1 MLPSDRIYAVADL
14 AGAKRIGGG
23 VWLVGAVLILVLLPL
38 SDPHGATAWIVLAVA
53 FLGALACAYRLGIQG
68 DRVSPNELYLSSFLG
83 PVAIA
88 GLVWAGGASSPY
100 GGLFLLS
107 CLYTGSVHP
116 PRRVLA
122 FLPWF
127 AAAVCA
133 PLVYNGWSDAEASA
147 VFGNLAVWIP
157 FTLVAMVY
165 TMRVR
170 RLRLDLVADND
181 RAVALARLDALTSL
195 GNRRAF
201 DEDLG
206 AAISVARET
215 VRPLSVVV
223 ADLEDFK
230 RVNDGYGH
238 LAGDAFLR
246 SVAEAISGAVRD
258 HDRCYRWG
266 GDEFAV
272 LLPGSAVASAEAV
285 CARIAEAVALACITP
300 DGAPLRLECGAAE
313 LAAAMDAREL
323 VAAADAAL
331 LDRKAAAT

>member
-1 MLPSDRIYAVADL
+1 M
-14 AGAKRIGGG
+14 
-23 VWLVGAVLILVLLPL
+23 
-38 SDPHGATAWIVLAVA
+38 
-53 FLGALACAYRLGIQG
+53 
-68 DRVSPNELYLSSFLG
+68 
-83 PVAIA
+83 
-88 GLVWAGGASSPY
+88 
-100 GGLFLLS
+100 
-107 CLYTGSVHP
+107 
-116 PRRVLA
+116 
-122 FLPWF
+122 
-127 AAAVCA
+127 CA